1 MDQIMVNGGE
11 IPFHLEITKQ
21 GSIPRGIKDP
31 RFKQPT
37 PVMQLLALTGSF
49 EGHLSNLEDGIIT
62 EIQFANYMA
71 DHIKML
77 VNLTPFVEQGHW

>member
-1 MDQIMVNGGE
+1 MSN
-11 IPFHLEITKQ
+11 
-21 GSIPRGIKDP
+21 KDP

-37 PVMQLLALTGSF
+37 PVMQLIALTGSF
-49 EGHLSNLEDGIIT
+49 EGHAANLEEGIIT
-62 EIQFANYMA
+62 ELQFCRSMA